1 MATADVDRMRPLG
14 HPFAEGDRAVALD
27 TVVVSTQHEPNLSLD
42 ADLRPAIAAEV
53 VHSQHIVRIRF
64 KPSWLRYAWR
74 PLVGLFPDTA
84 RVLLVLL
91 RQLALRR
98 PARGEFRM
106 VPFRPGRPAGAYD
119 TTRRALAKGAGSFAP
134 NTYVVGID
142 EDRELLLVHQLEPS
156 SDASTLD
163 PLELG

>member
-1 MATADVDRMRPLG
+1 MPARLCVWWTALAALWLVLADN
-14 HPFAEGDRAVALD
+14 VAFPELM
-27 TVVVSTQHEPNLSLD
+27 TGAAAALIG
-42 ADLRPAIAAEV
+42 AIAAEV

-142 EDRELLLVHQLEPS
+142 DDRELLLVHQLEPS